1 MKMILEIDGK
11 YLKSSYSIYLI
22 ELIAPDGNYYYIGQT
37 GDKVYNSARSPFR
50 RISGHLVD
58 INSSTQNQ
66 LYRFVS
72 KLALK
77 KEINRS
83 VSLTPNEKGL
93 IEDYITNSMI
103 KFYSYPLL
111 DFDFNQSMTIHKQK
125 LKKIVLAEN
134 SVIQLFEKM
143 EMNLININRPT
154 RQFIGNDFD
163 ELLTEIKKDLN
174 LKHI

>member
-11 YLKSSYSIYLI
+11 YLKSSYSVYVI

-50 RISGHLVD
+50 RFSGHLVD

-83 VSLTPNEKGL
+83 VSLTPIEKGL
-93 IEDYITNSMI
+93 IEEYITKCMI
-103 KFYSYPLL
+103 NFYSYPLF
-111 DFDFNQSMTIHKQK
+111 DFDFNQSMTIHKQNHK
-125 LKKIVLAEN
+125 NIVLAEN
-134 SVIQLFEKM
+134 KVIQLFEKM
-143 EMNLININRPT
+143 KMNLININRPT
-154 RQFIGNDFD
+154 RQFTGNDFD
-163 ELLTEIKKDLN
+163 ELLTEIKNDFN